1 MKKWTTLVLTL
12 TVLCASW
19 LPGLAEEAPA
29 VLGIVEIR
37 GLDSLSASAAE
48 LAKAIGQPLPKEM
61 LSMMLYGML
70 GTMPSMGI
78 QPEGTLRGVLF
89 QGDTPAPEMALLL
102 PVENDGADY
111 LAGLAA
117 AGWANEAET
126 AEGILHF
133 VGPQDNQLTWK
144 EIYFLP
150 RGATLIAGQTAD
162 AVRKADAALSSLPPI
177 LQVEGDVA
185 IQIRP
190 ALAIQA
196 YDAEIQAGLE
206 ESLKP
211 NPHTPPESAAMA
223 KLYLESYLAL
233 GKQVDAMVL
242 GIGVAD
248 GNLNLHQRM
257 APVADTTLARYLA
270 SIGTPSAAASVV
282 NLPDALYAE
291 TAHAG
296 DLSII
301 APAYIRYAEEI
312 MKLMP
317 KAEGSEGPTDEFL
330 ATYMAG
336 VMKYWAQ
343 IDGDIG
349 ISLLPPTKEYP
360 LRLVEYVGLK
370 DTAGLRELTRSMVAS
385 VNELMESLGTNPNAP
400 IEIEMSMGEPRE
412 YREVQ
417 IDTLT
422 YGVIPGGQ
430 IAAMWPEMLPKQLKA
445 EMAWVPNGVLVS
457 VGDPSQTDGLVDSI
471 LDGSASPITSR
482 ASWKAAYPM
491 PEKNLVDVSHISI
504 FESIRS
510 YIKLVD
516 SYRDEPSNSVAM
528 IPAGPGNL
536 ESASYMAIGGAMT
549 RLRFSLVDIAAIAEK
564 VTEVQAV
571 QEKAQAQAQQDFMM
585 QMQQEMNEMDNED
598 FETIDEEEYEEW
610 SAGDDAVKA
619 PAAPMAPTPVPAR

>member
-1 MKKWTTLVLTL
+1 MKKWTTLVLAL

-48 LAKAIGQPLPKEM
+48 LAMAAGSPLPKEII
-61 LSMMLYGML
+61 SMMLYGQL
-70 GTMPSMGI
+70 GTMPGMGL
-78 QPEGTLRGVLF
+78 QAEGRVRAVLF

-102 PVENDGADY
+102 PANNKGADY

-117 AGWANEAET
+117 AGWANESET
-126 AEGILHF
+126 AEGIQHF
-133 VGPQDNQLTWK
+133 TGPQENQLVWE
-144 EIYFLP
+144 EIYFLA
-150 RGATLIAGQTAD
+150 RGNTLIAGQTAE
-162 AVRKADAALSSLPPI
+162 AVRKADAALPSLPPI
-177 LQVEGDVA
+177 LPVEGDIA

-196 YDAEIQAGLE
+196 YDALIQDGLE

-223 KLYLESYLAL
+223 KLYLEGYLAL
-233 GKQVDAMVL
+233 GKQVDSMVL

-248 GNLNLHQRM
+248 GNLNLHQRV

-296 DLSII
+296 DLNII
-301 APAYIRYAEEI
+301 APAYFGYMEEM
-312 MKLMP
+312 MKMMP
-317 KAEGSEGPTDEFL
+317 TAEGSDGPSDEFL
-330 ATYMAG
+330 ATYMANAK
-336 VMKYWAQ
+336 KYWEQ
-343 IDGDIG
+343 MNGDIG
-349 ISLLPPTKEYP
+349 FSLLPPTQEYP

-370 DTAGLRELTRSMVAS
+370 DTTGLRELTRTLVGS
-385 VNELMESLGTNPNAP
+385 VNEMMESVGENPDAP
-400 IEIEMSMGEPRE
+400 IEIEMSISDPRE
-412 YREVQ
+412 YRDVS

-422 YGVIPGGQ
+422 YGVTPGGPM
-430 IAAMWPEMLPKQLKA
+430 AAMWPEMLPKQLKA
-445 EMAWVPNGVLVS
+445 EMAWVPNGVLIS
-457 VGDPSQTDGLVDSI
+457 VGDPSQTDALVDSV
-471 LDGSASPITSR
+471 LDGSATPITAR

-504 FESIRS
+504 FEAIRS
-510 YIKLVD
+510 YMELVN
-516 SYRDEPSNSVAM
+516 SYSDEPSDNTAM

-536 ESASYMAIGGAMT
+536 ESASYMALDGVMSRI
-549 RLRFSLVDIAAIAEK
+549 RFSLADIASIATK
-564 VTEVQAV
+564 V
-571 QEKAQAQAQQDFMM
+571 QEIQQAQAQAQAAAQEDFMKQM
-585 QMQQEMNEMDNED
+585 QMQMDEGD
-598 FETIDEEEYEEW
+598 FETINEEEVEEW
-610 SAGDDAVKA
+610 SAGDDDVEA
-619 PAAPMAPTPVPAR
+619 PAAPMTPTPAPVQ